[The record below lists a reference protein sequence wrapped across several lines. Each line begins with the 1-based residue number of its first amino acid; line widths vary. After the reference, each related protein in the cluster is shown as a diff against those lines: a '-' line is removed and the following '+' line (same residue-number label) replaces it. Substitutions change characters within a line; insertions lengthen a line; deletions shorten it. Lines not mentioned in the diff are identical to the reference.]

1 MKTVKKLLA
10 VLLSVLLLLLIGST
24 ALAADETKIETLNNS
39 AIDNTMW
46 MIAGGEDELYIY
58 PRPDDAKDRFD
69 IFTAEI
75 TSSDESV
82 LGVGPG
88 KRDTDEYGYYEYGY
102 VILTGKRAGS
112 AVVTVTDPGSGAA
125 CSVKVTV
132 LPQYLQSVMSLLVT
146 LQTILANLRIALFSL
161 FGG

>member
-1 MKTVKKLLA
+1 MKTVKTLLA
-10 VLLSVLLLLLIGST
+10 VLLSVLLLTIGST
-24 ALAADETKIETLNNS
+24 ALAANEAKIETLDNS

-88 KRDTDEYGYYEYGY
+88 KRDTYEYGY

-112 AVVTVTDPGSGAA
+112 AVVTVTDPSSGAA

-132 LPQYLQSVMSLLVT
+132 LPQYLQSVMSLLVA
-146 LQTILANLRIALFSL
+146 LQTILANIRIALFSL

>member
-1 MKTVKKLLA
+1 MKTVKKLLS
-10 VLLSVLLLLLIGST
+10 VLLSVLLLLMIGLT
-24 ALAADETKIETLNNS
+24 AFAANEAKIETLDNS
-39 AIDNTMW
+39 AIGGAMW

-58 PRPDDAKDRFD
+58 PRPDDAKARFD

-88 KRDTDEYGYYEYGY
+88 KRDTYEYGY

-132 LPQYLQSVMSLLVT
+132 LPQYLQSVMRLLVT
-146 LQTILANLRIALFSL
+146 LQTILANIRIALSSMVR
-161 FGG
+161 G

>member
-10 VLLSVLLLLLIGST
+10 VLLSVLLLTLGSA
-24 ALAADETKIETLNNS
+24 ALAANEAKIETLDNS

-88 KRDTDEYGYYEYGY
+88 KRDTYEYGY
-102 VILTGKRAGS
+102 VILTGKRTGS

-132 LPQYLQSVMSLLVT
+132 LPQYLQSVMSLLVA
-146 LQTILANLRIALFSL
+146 LQTVLANIRIALFSL

>member
-1 MKTVKKLLA
+1 MKTAKKLLA
-10 VLLSVLLLLLIGST
+10 VLLSVLMLVMIGST
-24 ALAADETKIETLNNS
+24 ALAANGKKIETLDNS
-39 AIDNTMW
+39 AIDDSMW

-82 LGVGPG
+82 LGVRPG
-88 KRDTDEYGYYEYGY
+88 KRDTYEYGY

-112 AVVTVTDPGSGAA
+112 AVVTVSDPGSGAA

-132 LPQYLQSVMSLLVT
+132 LPEYLQSVMSLLVA
-146 LQTILANLRIALFSL
+146 LQTLLANIRIALTSL
-161 FGG
+161 LGG

>member
-10 VLLSVLLLLLIGST
+10 VLLSVLMLLMIAST
-24 ALAADETKIETLNNS
+24 ALAANGEQIERLDNS
-39 AIDNTMW
+39 AIDDVMW

-58 PRPDDAKDRFD
+58 PRPDDVKDCFD

-75 TSSDESV
+75 SSSDESV
-82 LGVGPG
+82 LGVAPG
-88 KRDTDEYGYYEYGY
+88 KRDTYEYGY

-112 AVVTVTDPGSGAA
+112 AVVTVTDPGSGVS

-132 LPQYLQSVMSLLVT
+132 LPEFLQSLMSLLVA
-146 LQTILANLRIALFSL
+146 LQTILANIRIALTSL
-161 FGG
+161 LDG

>member
-1 MKTVKKLLA
+1 MKTVKTLLA
-10 VLLSVLLLLLIGST
+10 VLLSVLLLTLGSA
-24 ALAADETKIETLNNS
+24 ALAANEAKIETLDNS

-88 KRDTDEYGYYEYGY
+88 KRDTYEYGY

-132 LPQYLQSVMSLLVT
+132 LPQYLQSVMSLLVA
-146 LQTILANLRIALFSL
+146 LQTILANIRIALFSL

>member
-1 MKTVKKLLA
+1 MKTVKKFLA
-10 VLLSVLLLLLIGST
+10 VLLSVLLLSTIGLT
-24 ALAADETKIETLNNS
+24 ALAATGAKIETLDNS
-39 AIDNTMW
+39 AIDNAMW

-75 TSSDESV
+75 TTSDESV
-82 LGVGPG
+82 LAVRPG
-88 KRDTDEYGYYEYGY
+88 KRDTYEYGY
-102 VILTGKRAGS
+102 VILTGKRTGK

-132 LPQYLQSVMSLLVT
+132 LPEYLQSVMSLLVA
-146 LQTILANLRIALFSL
+146 LQTILANIRIALTSL

>member
-1 MKTVKKLLA
+1 MKTVKTLLA
-10 VLLSVLLLLLIGST
+10 VLLSALLLTLGST
-24 ALAADETKIETLNNS
+24 ALAANEAKIETLDNS

-82 LGVGPG
+82 LGVRPG
-88 KRDTDEYGYYEYGY
+88 KRDTYEYGY

-146 LQTILANLRIALFSL
+146 IQTILANIRIALSSL
-161 FGG
+161 FGR

>member
-1 MKTVKKLLA
+1 MKTVKKFLA
-10 VLLSVLLLLLIGST
+10 VLLSVLMLLTIGST
-24 ALAADETKIETLNNS
+24 ALAANEKRIETLDNS
-39 AIDNTMW
+39 AIDNAMW

-82 LGVGPG
+82 LGVRPG
-88 KRDTDEYGYYEYGY
+88 KRDTYAYGY

-132 LPQYLQSVMSLLVT
+132 LPQFLQSVMGLLVA
-146 LQTILANLRIALFSL
+146 LQTILANVRIAFSSL

>member
-1 MKTVKKLLA
+1 MKTVKTLLA
-10 VLLSVLLLLLIGST
+10 VLLSILLLTLGST
-24 ALAADETKIETLNNS
+24 ALAANEAKIETLDNS

-88 KRDTDEYGYYEYGY
+88 KRDTYEYGY

-146 LQTILANLRIALFSL
+146 LQTILANIRIAFSSL

>member
-1 MKTVKKLLA
+1 MKTVKPLLA
-10 VLLSVLLLLLIGST
+10 VLLSVLLLTLGSA
-24 ALAADETKIETLNNS
+24 ALAANEAKIETLDNS

-88 KRDTDEYGYYEYGY
+88 KRDTYEYGY

-146 LQTILANLRIALFSL
+146 LQTILANIRIALSSL

>member
-1 MKTVKKLLA
+1 MKTVKTLLA
-10 VLLSVLLLLLIGST
+10 VLLSVLLLTLGSA
-24 ALAADETKIETLNNS
+24 ALAANEAKIETLDNS

-88 KRDTDEYGYYEYGY
+88 KRDTYEYGY

-146 LQTILANLRIALFSL
+146 LQTILANIRIAFSSL

>member
-10 VLLSVLLLLLIGST
+10 VLLSVLLLTLGST
-24 ALAADETKIETLNNS
+24 ALAANEAKIETLDNS

-88 KRDTDEYGYYEYGY
+88 KRDTYEYGY
-102 VILTGKRAGS
+102 VILTGKRTGS

-132 LPQYLQSVMSLLVT
+132 LPQYLQSVMSLLVA
-146 LQTILANLRIALFSL
+146 LQTVLANIRIALFSL

>member
-1 MKTVKKLLA
+1 MKTVKKLLS
-10 VLLSVLLLLLIGST
+10 VLLSVLLLLMIGLT
-24 ALAADETKIETLNNS
+24 AFAANEAKIETLDNS
-39 AIDNTMW
+39 AIGGAMW

-69 IFTAEI
+69 IFTAVI

-88 KRDTDEYGYYEYGY
+88 KRDTYEYGY

-132 LPQYLQSVMSLLVT
+132 LPQYLQSVMRLLVT
-146 LQTILANLRIALFSL
+146 LQTILANIRIALSSMVR
-161 FGG
+161 G

>member
-1 MKTVKKLLA
+1 MKTVKTLLA
-10 VLLSVLLLLLIGST
+10 VLLSVLLLTLGST
-24 ALAADETKIETLNNS
+24 ALAANEAKIETLDNS

-88 KRDTDEYGYYEYGY
+88 KRDTYEYGY

-146 LQTILANLRIALFSL
+146 LQTILANIRIALFSL

>member
-1 MKTVKKLLA
+1 MKTVKTLLA
-10 VLLSVLLLLLIGST
+10 VLLSVLLLTLGSA
-24 ALAADETKIETLNNS
+24 ALAANEAKIETLDNS

-88 KRDTDEYGYYEYGY
+88 KRDTYEYGY

-146 LQTILANLRIALFSL
+146 LQTILANIRIALFSL

>member
-1 MKTVKKLLA
+1 MKTVKTLLA
-10 VLLSVLLLLLIGST
+10 VLLSILLLTLGSA
-24 ALAADETKIETLNNS
+24 ALAANEAKIETLDNS

-88 KRDTDEYGYYEYGY
+88 KRDTYEYGY

-132 LPQYLQSVMSLLVT
+132 LPQYLQSVMSLLVA
-146 LQTILANLRIALFSL
+146 LQTILANIRIALSSL

>member
-10 VLLSVLLLLLIGST
+10 VLMSVLLLLLIGST
-24 ALAADETKIETLNNS
+24 ALAADETKIETLDNS

-46 MIAGGEDELYIY
+46 MIAGGEDEL
-58 PRPDDAKDRFD
+58 
-69 IFTAEI
+69 
-75 TSSDESV
+75 
-82 LGVGPG
+82 
-88 KRDTDEYGYYEYGY
+88 YYEYGY

>member
-1 MKTVKKLLA
+1 MKTVKTLLA
-10 VLLSVLLLLLIGST
+10 VLLSVLLLTLGST
-24 ALAADETKIETLNNS
+24 ALAANAAKIETLDNS

-88 KRDTDEYGYYEYGY
+88 KRDTYEYGY
-102 VILTGKRAGS
+102 VILTGRRAGS
-112 AVVTVTDPGSGAA
+112 AVVTVTDPGSGAS

-146 LQTILANLRIALFSL
+146 LQTILANIRIALSSL